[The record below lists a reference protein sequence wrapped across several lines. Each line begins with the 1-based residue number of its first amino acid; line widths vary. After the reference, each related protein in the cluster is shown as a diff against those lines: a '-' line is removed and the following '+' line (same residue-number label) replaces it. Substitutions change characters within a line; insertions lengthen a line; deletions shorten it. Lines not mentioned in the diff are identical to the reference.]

1 MKKIVKIS
9 DPVKIIRVRRPSSV
23 SADKRRKFNVKEEEE
38 LDIELEEAEP
48 EQQTSSLSSMATQNL
63 ASEWTREKTIQLIN
77 EYRKNRGLWD
87 MTHEDYRK
95 KDVKRELLHKV
106 ALNIDNGKIPALEIE
121 KKFHT
126 LRTQY
131 HREIHR
137 MKRSEP
143 YNSKWFGFKHLEF
156 LSSPKACR
164 QSKNFQ
170 YIKVDTPKV
179 QPKAQEIYITPKY
192 VDAGGE

>member
-1 MKKIVKIS
+1 MI
-9 DPVKIIRVRRPSSV
+9 
-23 SADKRRKFNVKEEEE
+23 EEDLEFQE
-38 LDIELEEAEP
+38 SPELEREP
-48 EQQTSSLSSMATQNL
+48 SAPSMANPNIT
-63 ASEWTREKTIQLIN
+63 SEWTREKTIQLIN

-95 KDVKRELLHKV
+95 KDVKRDLLHKV
-106 ALNIDNGKIPALEIE
+106 AQNIDNGKIPALEIE

-179 QPKAQEIYITPKY
+179 QKQQEIYITPKY
-192 VDAGGE
+192 VEGSGELYFIIGNLV

>member
-1 MKKIVKIS
+1 
-9 DPVKIIRVRRPSSV
+9 
-23 SADKRRKFNVKEEEE
+23 
-38 LDIELEEAEP
+38 
-48 EQQTSSLSSMATQNL
+48 MATQNL
-63 ASEWTREKTIQLIN
+63 TSEWTREKTIQLIN

-95 KDVKRELLHKV
+95 KDVKRDLLHKV
-106 ALNIDNGKIPALEIE
+106 AQNIDNGKIPALEIE

-170 YIKVDTPKV
+170 YIKVETPKAHS
-179 QPKAQEIYITPKY
+179 QKQQEIYITPKY
-192 VDAGGE
+192 VEGGRTNVFLNYNFRVSRVKRPYGLANFFSKKV

>member
-38 LDIELEEAEP
+38 LDIELEEVEP

-106 ALNIDNGKIPALEIE
+106 AQNIDNGKIPALEIE